1 MDSGVAGMTSVEII
15 VFKPQH
21 LDDVRALWEIT
32 EGIGVRDNETDE
44 RILVFLER
52 NPGMSFVAISGSKL
66 IGSVL
71 CGHDGRRGYS
81 HHLAVNPD
89 YRRYGIAELMFDAS
103 MAALAADD
111 IVRINVVVF
120 SDNELARGFW
130 TGVDCV
136 ERNDLSVY
144 SRDV

>member
-21 LDDVRALWEIT
+21 LDEVRALWEIT

-71 CGHDGRRGYS
+71 CGHDGRRGYF

-89 YRRYGIAELMFDAS
+89 YRRYGIAELMFDSS

-111 IVRINVVVF
+111 IVRINVVTF

>member
-1 MDSGVAGMTSVEII
+1 MTSVEII

-52 NPGMSFVAISGSKL
+52 NPGMSFVAISGWKL
-66 IGSVL
+66 NGSVL
-71 CGHDGRRGYS
+71 CGHDGRRGYF

>member
-21 LDDVRALWEIT
+21 LDDVRALWEFT

-71 CGHDGRRGYS
+71 CGHDGRRGYF

-89 YRRYGIAELMFDAS
+89 YRRYGIAELMFDSS

-111 IVRINVVVF
+111 IVRINVVAF